1 MANTKQLF
9 GLVLAS
15 LAFMLV
21 FFVGII
27 MFSGMG
33 GTGGKAASGTLL
45 ANAITANSIAPA
57 SKTQYSMA
65 TAYKN
70 GNFML
75 GNSLS
80 VGSNTLYYL
89 YFPAGTAKGNANALS
104 VLAGSNFISEVV
116 GLKAAGEAVDFS
128 PKPCAQSADSDF
140 AASGF
145 FKNSGA
151 AEVSPGSVVCVR
163 HKGSASGYEEIKVT
177 GLNADSIQ
185 LVQ

>member
-33 GTGGKAASGTLL
+33 GLGSGSSGTLL
-45 ANAITANSIAPA
+45 ANAITSNSITP
-57 SKTQYSMA
+57 KQTQYSMA

-75 GNSLS
+75 GNSLEI
-80 VGSNTLYYL
+80 GSNTVYYL
-89 YFPAGTAKGNANALS
+89 YFPAGTAKGNANALA
-104 VLAGSNFISEVV
+104 VLAGSNFVSEVV
-116 GLKAAGEAVDFS
+116 GLKADGAAVEFS
-128 PKPCAQSADSDF
+128 PKPCAQSSASDF
-140 AASGF
+140 TGSAF
-145 FKNSGA
+145 FNNAGA
-151 AEVSPGSVVCVR
+151 VEVSPGSVVCVR
-163 HKGSASGYEEIKVT
+163 RKGVETGYEEIKVT
-177 GLNADSIQ
+177 GLDSESIQ